1 MTSMG
6 ERGYRSIGEVLAEVQ
21 DEFPDITI
29 SKIRFLESQGL
40 IDPERTPS
48 GYRKFYDHD
57 VTRLRAILRSQRE
70 EYLPLKVIR
79 DRLGREATDLADVA
93 VSPEP
98 TAPRRVSGE
107 SASARPELR
116 SVPNASGPG
125 PVASHV
131 SSSGPSAFHPSSRVP
146 RTPEKADKPEKI
158 EKPEKAERVVEEY
171 ASLRELSIAT
181 DLEEATLRELESY
194 GLLKPTEAGRESFY
208 GTEAVAICRAARP
221 LLALGLEPRHLRM
234 YRTTADRE
242 VDLYEQIVLPLLKQR
257 NPQARSDAKDRLVA
271 LAEAGS
277 QLHAALVLQL
287 LSRLG

>member
-57 VTRLRAILRSQRE
+57 VSRLRAILRSQRE
-70 EYLPLKVIR
+70 DYLPLKVIR
-79 DRLGREATDLADVA
+79 DRLGRESAEAPAVA
-93 VSPEP
+93 EP
-98 TAPRRVSGE
+98 VPSRRAAGE
-107 SASARPELR
+107 PAAARPDLR
-116 SVPNASGPG
+116 SVPIPAGPAVEATVG
-125 PVASHV
+125 LPVVAPSAG
-131 SSSGPSAFHPSSRVP
+131 GPSAFHPSARVP
-146 RTPEKADKPEKI
+146 RTPEKT
-158 EKPEKAERVVEEY
+158 ERVVEEY
-171 ASLRELSIAT
+171 GSIRELSIAT
-181 DLEEATLRELESY
+181 ELEEATLRDLESY
-194 GLLKPTEAGRESFY
+194 GLLKPTEAGRDSFY
-208 GTEAVAICRAARP
+208 GPEAVAICRAVRP

-234 YRTTADRE
+234 YRTSADRE

-257 NPQARSDAKDRLVA
+257 NPQARSDARDRLAA
-271 LAEAGS
+271 LADAGS

-287 LSRLG
+287 SSRLG

>member
-70 EYLPLKVIR
+70 DYLPLKVIR
-79 DRLGREATDLADVA
+79 DRLEREAVEGVDVPA
-93 VSPEP
+93 VSEP
-98 TAPRRVSGE
+98 APSRRVADAP
-107 SASARPELR
+107 ASPRPDLR
-116 SVPNASGPG
+116 SVPSSGNTSVPST
-125 PVASHV
+125 PSAPPPPD
-131 SSSGPSAFHPSSRVP
+131 GPSAFHPSARVS
-146 RTPEKADKPEKI
+146 RTPEKQ
-158 EKPEKAERVVEEY
+158 ERLPEEY
-171 ASLRELSIAT
+171 GSLRELSLAT
-181 DLEEATLRELESY
+181 ELDEATLRDLESY
-194 GLLKPTEAGRESFY
+194 GLLKATEAGRDSFY
-208 GTEAVAICRAARP
+208 GPESVAICRAVRP
-221 LLALGLEPRHLRM
+221 LLALGLEPRHMRM

-257 NPQARSDAKDRLVA
+257 NPQARSDAKDRLAA
-271 LAEAGS
+271 LAEAGG

-287 LSRLG
+287 AARLG